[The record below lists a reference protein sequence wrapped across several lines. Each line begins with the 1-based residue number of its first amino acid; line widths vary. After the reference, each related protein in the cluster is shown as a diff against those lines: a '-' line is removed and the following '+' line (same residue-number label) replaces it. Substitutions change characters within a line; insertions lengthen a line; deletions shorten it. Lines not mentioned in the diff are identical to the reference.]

1 MLAWRGGSRR
11 HLLPHL
17 LLFLTVL
24 IWSGNTVI
32 SKLVMHEVPPEQ
44 LTLVRFSLGVLAF
57 HLPLFLVLRRQWA
70 SLQANEWWRLALIGA
85 AGAGTSV
92 LLYTIGLSYAPAT
105 YASLISILGPP
116 LTALMAFVLFREVLG
131 WTRALGTGIALSG
144 AALLVTGGQLSD
156 PQPGL
161 LFGTGLLI
169 ASQAAWAIY
178 ILYGKPLVAHR
189 PPILILA
196 GSHLFAL
203 VSLWPISLPIGGWDF
218 VWEAATWAPGVW
230 LGILYLGLVN
240 TGFSQLLFMFALRE
254 VTSAQAVSYTYL
266 QPPITALMAML
277 FLNEQPTVMTLL
289 CGGVILVGIWLVN
302 RPRTARRPLALPEPV
317 AAARPVQR

>member
-1 MLAWRGGSRR
+1 
-11 HLLPHL
+11 
-17 LLFLTVL
+17 
-24 IWSGNTVI
+24 
-32 SKLVMHEVPPEQ
+32 
-44 LTLVRFSLGVLAF
+44 
-57 HLPLFLVLRRQWA
+57 
-70 SLQANEWWRLALIGA
+70 
-85 AGAGTSV
+85 
-92 LLYTIGLSYAPAT
+92 
-105 YASLISILGPP
+105 
-116 LTALMAFVLFREVLG
+116 
-131 WTRALGTGIALSG
+131 
-144 AALLVTGGQLSD
+144 
-156 PQPGL
+156 
-161 LFGTGLLI
+161 LLI

-266 QPPITALMAML
+266 QPPMTAVLAML

-302 RPRTARRPLALPEPV
+302 RPRTVRRPLALPEPV
-317 AAARPVQR
+317 VTARPVQR

>member
-1 MLAWRGGSRR
+1 M
-11 HLLPHL
+11 
-17 LLFLTVL
+17 
-24 IWSGNTVI
+24 
-32 SKLVMHEVPPEQ
+32 
-44 LTLVRFSLGVLAF
+44 
-57 HLPLFLVLRRQWA
+57 
-70 SLQANEWWRLALIGA
+70 
-85 AGAGTSV
+85 
-92 LLYTIGLSYAPAT
+92 
-105 YASLISILGPP
+105 
-116 LTALMAFVLFREVLG
+116 
-131 WTRALGTGIALSG
+131 
-144 AALLVTGGQLSD
+144 
-156 PQPGL
+156 
-161 LFGTGLLI
+161 
-169 ASQAAWAIY
+169 
-178 ILYGKPLVAHR
+178 AHR

-266 QPPITALMAML
+266 QPPMTAVLAML

-302 RPRTARRPLALPEPV
+302 RPRTVRRPPVLPEPV
-317 AAARPVQR
+317 VAARPVRR